1 MYIWGDVY
9 VTDNTCRTMLV
20 VGHCF
25 LMYVRPTDFFR
36 CDHMQQ
42 MAEKIFKTHLSI
54 H

>member
-25 LMYVRPTDFFR
+25 HMYVRPTDFFR

-42 MAEKIFKTHLSI
+42 MELEDFQNTPIY
-54 H
+54 